1 MKEEDK
7 SQKRAGGCPFPVSE
21 LWKKRVSFALSA
33 GYPAGQCHEGIQ
45 RMDSRL
51 SGIDGGFVCHR
62 TGTEV
67 KTLHSGTSQADSGG
81 AGGTVRK
88 WEISHLPFLYVSQH
102 FHPRLAQM

>member
-7 SQKRAGGCPFPVSE
+7 SQKREPEDVLFRYRSYGKSE
-21 LWKKRVSFALSA
+21 LASLYLPDILPGSA
-33 GYPAGQCHEGIQ
+33 MREFNEWIA
-45 RMDSRL
+45 
-51 SGIDGGFVCHR
+51 DGGFVCHR

-88 WEISHLPFLYVSQH
+88 WEISSLPFLYVSQH